1 MNNTEKSTRG
11 GARPGAGRKPLTS
24 AERAAAARNICR
36 KTIDLTPDDLA
47 AIESCAKLSGLSV
60 HAWMVAAVRS
70 ALETPQAVVNPIEK
84 PAGCP

>member
-1 MNNTEKSTRG
+1 MAEDKKNTRG
-11 GARPGAGRKPLTS
+11 GARPGAGRRPLTA

-47 AIESCAKLSGLSV
+47 AIEACAKLAGMSV
-60 HAWMVAAVRS
+60 HAWMVAAVR
-70 ALETPQAVVNPIEK
+70 AAIEK

>member
-1 MNNTEKSTRG
+1 MNNTKKSTRG
-11 GARPGAGRKPLTS
+11 GARPGAGRKPLTA

-47 AIESCAKLSGLSV
+47 AIEVCAKLAGLSV
-60 HAWMVAAVRS
+60 HAWMVSAVR
-70 ALETPQAVVNPIEK
+70 AAIEK